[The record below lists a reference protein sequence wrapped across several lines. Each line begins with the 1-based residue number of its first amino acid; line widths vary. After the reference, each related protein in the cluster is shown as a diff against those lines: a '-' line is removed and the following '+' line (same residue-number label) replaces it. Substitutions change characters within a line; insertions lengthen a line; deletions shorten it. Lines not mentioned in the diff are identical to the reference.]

1 MDATPQP
8 VEMEEKSKSGRTRL
22 RPLLRL
28 VPFLAAYRWHLIFAI
43 IALIVAAGA
52 TLVIPIAVRRVI
64 DHGFSSE
71 GGALV
76 DRYFL
81 AMLAV
86 VLVLALASAVRFY
99 LVTWL
104 GERVVADVRDRV
116 FAHLLNLSPAFYE
129 RSRTGEVVSRLTA
142 DTTQVKAA
150 FSTSASI
157 ALRNAAM
164 FIGAIVMMF
173 ATSPKLSGLV
183 LLAIPLIVLPLV
195 IFGRRVR
202 NLSRDAQDTL
212 ADSAAFAQER
222 LTAIGAVQSFVQE
235 DFTRRQFAAATERA
249 FTSAARRTVA
259 RAFLTAAII
268 ALSLG
273 SVVMVLW
280 YGAQDVIAGNMSPGA
295 LGQFVLYAVLAA
307 SSLGELSQVWGE
319 VQAAAGAA
327 ERLSELLDEEP
338 AIRRPSSPLPLPSPP
353 RGDVA
358 FEGVTFHYPMRPERS
373 ALLDISFTV
382 PHGETLAIVGP
393 SGAGKTT
400 IFALL
405 QRFYDPDAGIIRL
418 DGVDIAKA
426 DPQMVRAR
434 LAVVP
439 QDTVIFSGSVFDNIR
454 FGRPDAN
461 RDDVLKAAR
470 AAHVDEFADRL
481 AQGYE
486 TQVGERGVTLS
497 GGQRQRIAIARAIL
511 RDAPVLLLDEATS
524 SLDAASEAFV
534 QEALTALT
542 AKRTTLVIAHRLATV
557 RTADRILVLDGGRC
571 MAIGSHDEL
580 LESNGLYAEL
590 ARLQFVDAK

>member
-1 MDATPQP
+1 M
-8 VEMEEKSKSGRTRL
+8 
-22 RPLLRL
+22 
-28 VPFLAAYRWHLIFAI
+28 PFLAAYHWHLIFAI

-52 TLVIPIAVRRVI
+52 TLVIPIAVRRII

-104 GERVVADVRDRV
+104 GERIVADVRDRV
-116 FAHLLNLSPAFYE
+116 FAHLLDLSPAFYE

-195 IFGRRVR
+195 MFGRRVR
-202 NLSRDAQDTL
+202 SLSRIAQDTL

-249 FTSAARRTVA
+249 FASAARRTMA

-280 YGAQDVIAGNMSPGA
+280 YGAQDVIAGSMIA
-295 LGQFVLYAVLAA
+295 GQRSA
-307 SSLGELSQVWGE
+307 SSCSMRCSQRVRS
-319 VQAAAGAA
+319 ANSRRSGA
-327 ERLSELLDEEP
+327 RSR
-338 AIRRPSSPLPLPSPP
+338 RRPAPPSACPNFSTRSRRSGRPPRRCHFPSPP
-353 RGDVA
+353 RGRRRLRECD
-358 FEGVTFHYPMRPERS
+358 FHYPTRP
-373 ALLDISFTV
+373 
-382 PHGETLAIVGP
+382 
-393 SGAGKTT
+393 
-400 IFALL
+400 
-405 QRFYDPDAGIIRL
+405 
-418 DGVDIAKA
+418 
-426 DPQMVRAR
+426 
-434 LAVVP
+434 
-439 QDTVIFSGSVFDNIR
+439 
-454 FGRPDAN
+454 
-461 RDDVLKAAR
+461 
-470 AAHVDEFADRL
+470 
-481 AQGYE
+481 
-486 TQVGERGVTLS
+486 
-497 GGQRQRIAIARAIL
+497 
-511 RDAPVLLLDEATS
+511 
-524 SLDAASEAFV
+524 
-534 QEALTALT
+534 
-542 AKRTTLVIAHRLATV
+542 
-557 RTADRILVLDGGRC
+557 
-571 MAIGSHDEL
+571 
-580 LESNGLYAEL
+580 
-590 ARLQFVDAK
+590 